1 MEMNSMKNR
10 ILVIVTN
17 EDKYK
22 TNGDN
27 TGLWLGELTHFYEVI
42 SKAGISIDIVSAKG
56 GSIPLDPLSTSAALL
71 DDVTKSYYEN
81 EEFMG
86 LLKETKK
93 SSDVKS
99 EDYDAIYFTGGH
111 GTMWDFPDTEDFQK
125 LSSEIYED
133 GGIVSAV
140 CHGVGAL
147 LNIKSKA
154 DKLLIKDKAITGY
167 SNDEEVLANALEK
180 IPFKLEDE
188 LKSRGAKYTKSL
200 QPFTSY
206 VVEDGR
212 IITGQNPQSTKEVA
226 EKVLQALRK

>member
-1 MEMNSMKNR
+1 MKNK

-27 TGLWLGELTHFYEVI
+27 TGLWLGELTHFYDVI
-42 SKAGISIDIVSAKG
+42 SKAEISMDIVSAKG
-56 GSIPLDPLSTSAALL
+56 GLIPLDPLSTSAAIL
-71 DDVTKSYYEN
+71 DDLTKAYYEN
-81 EEFMG
+81 EEFMT
-86 LLKETKK
+86 LLKDTKK
-93 SSDVKS
+93 AIDVKS

-111 GTMWDFPDTEDFQK
+111 GTMWDFPDAEDFQK
-125 LSSEIYED
+125 LSSQIYKD

-147 LNIKSKA
+147 LNIKSE
-154 DKLLIKDKAITGY
+154 DGQLLIKDKDVTGY
-167 SNDEEVLANALEK
+167 SNDEEVLAKALEK

-200 QPFTSY
+200 QPFISY
-206 VVEDGR
+206 VVEDER
-212 IITGQNPQSTKEVA
+212 IITGQKPQSTKEVA